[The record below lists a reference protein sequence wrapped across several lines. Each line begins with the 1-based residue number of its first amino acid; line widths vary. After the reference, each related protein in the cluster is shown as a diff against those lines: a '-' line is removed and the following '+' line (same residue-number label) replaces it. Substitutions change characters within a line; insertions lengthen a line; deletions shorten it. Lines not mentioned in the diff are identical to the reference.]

1 MPPLASACLA
11 RQHKANKGCMISTAT
26 GLLGAGV
33 LLLATT
39 SAAEASMLLT
49 VEQIGADVVITGSG
63 SINTTGFTEYGTR
76 DDYDNELS
84 DIKIFAG
91 PATSSNGSVT
101 TWKGLAGALTIGTAS
116 TVFRPDSS
124 TTSSFGQL
132 FGIEADS
139 TPDAIGGIP
148 LLVLP
153 QNYVSGSAL
162 SVTSRY
168 SNKTLSQLGLT
179 PGTQTWSVGSGAS
192 LQTVQ
197 ITTSVPVPAPL
208 GFAGVPVVF
217 SSIRR
222 LQRNTNILKQSS
234 RQQIK
239 RA

>member
-1 MPPLASACLA
+1 
-11 RQHKANKGCMISTAT
+11 
-26 GLLGAGV
+26 
-33 LLLATT
+33 
-39 SAAEASMLLT
+39 MLLT
-49 VEQIGADVVITGSG
+49 VEQVGADVVITGSG
-63 SINTTGFTEYGTR
+63 SIDTSGLTNPGTR
-76 DDYDNELS
+76 NDYNNELS
-84 DIKIFAG
+84 NIKIFAG

-101 TWKGLAGALTIGTAS
+101 TWWGLVGALTIGSAS
-116 TVFRPDSS
+116 SVFTPDP
-124 TTSSFGQL
+124 TSSFGQL

-139 TPDAIGGIP
+139 TPSVIGGIP

-162 SVTSRY
+162 SGTSRY

>member
-1 MPPLASACLA
+1 
-11 RQHKANKGCMISTAT
+11 
-26 GLLGAGV
+26 
-33 LLLATT
+33 
-39 SAAEASMLLT
+39 MLLT
-49 VEQIGADVVITGSG
+49 VEQVGADVVITGSG
-63 SINTTGFTEYGTR
+63 SIDTSGFSEYGTR
-76 DDYDNELS
+76 NDYNNELS
-84 DIKIFAG
+84 NIKIFAG
-91 PATSSNGSVT
+91 PATSSNGSIR
-101 TWKGLAGALTIGTAS
+101 TWSGLDGALTIGSAS
-116 TVFRPDSS
+116 SVFTPDSS
-124 TTSSFGQL
+124 IASSFGQL

-139 TPDAIGGIP
+139 TPLTLGGIP

-162 SVTSRY
+162 SGTSRY